1 MSSRKS
7 SVTAKT
13 SPSTDDNMN
22 YNSGPRFLEFRSALE
37 ATQINE
43 QVGEAESPGTHS
55 RTRASSY
62 TVPGGSLA
70 NNSNI
75 KNEGQITEKHGSNC
89 IGDDRTWHA
98 QNRSKLDEQ
107 NKISK
112 ASRAQ

>member
-1 MSSRKS
+1 
-7 SVTAKT
+7 
-13 SPSTDDNMN
+13 MN
-22 YNSGPRFLEFRSALE
+22 YNSGHKFLEFRSALE

-62 TVPGGSLA
+62 TIPGGSLA
-70 NNSNI
+70 NKSQM
-75 KNEGQITEKHGSNC
+75 KNNEHMTEKHGNNC
-89 IGDDRTWHA
+89 IGDDRTWNA

-112 ASRAQ
+112 VSRAQ